1 MSPTTFPA
9 LPVLLV
15 DDEAQFLFSASLSLN
30 SEGIDNVIQC
40 QDSRDVI
47 SILSDGDFSAV
58 VLDMLMPYLSGWDL
72 LPTIMKDFPDLPV
85 IIITA
90 VNEVKTAVDCMKE
103 GTFDY
108 LVKPV
113 DKVRLVTTVRRAIE
127 VRELRDENTRLKD
140 YLLSDKLDQ
149 PDAFSDIITQNP
161 VMRSIFQ
168 YIEAIAENALP
179 VLITGET
186 GVGKE
191 LVAKAL
197 HQLSGRA
204 GELVTVNVAGL
215 ADHLFADTLFG
226 HKKGAFTGADTAR
239 DGLVER
245 ASGGTLFLDE
255 IGDLSIESQV
265 KLLRLL
271 QEGKYYPLGE
281 DVPKLTDARII
292 VATNR
297 DIDSLMRAETF
308 RRDLY
313 YRLQTHHIHVPP
325 LRDRRDDLPLLVE
338 HFLDRAAE
346 QLDKNK
352 PMVPPEFFTLL
363 GVYHFPGNIREL
375 ESMIF
380 DAVSRHKRGVLSMKS
395 FRAKIGH
402 QDSASQEGKTG
413 NGREIPLPFTDL
425 LPTLDQLPPLK
436 AAEQLLIGEA
446 LKRSDGNQTIAAQL
460 LGMSR
465 QALHNRL
472 RRARKATE

>member
-1 MSPTTFPA
+1 MNPTSFPT

-40 QDSRDVI
+40 QDSRDVM
-47 SILSDGDFSAV
+47 SILSEGDFSVV
-58 VLDMLMPYLSGWDL
+58 VLDMLMPHLSGWDL
-72 LPTIMKDFPDLPV
+72 LPMIVRDFPDLPV

-90 VNEVKTAVDCMKE
+90 INEVKTAVDCMKE

-140 YLLSDKLDQ
+140 YLLSDKLEQ
-149 PDAFSDIITQNP
+149 PDVFSEIITQNP
-161 VMRSIFQ
+161 IMRSIFQ

-197 HQLSGRA
+197 HRLGGRT

-215 ADHLFADTLFG
+215 DDHLFADTLFG
-226 HKKGAFTGADTAR
+226 HRKGAFTGADTVR
-239 DGLVER
+239 DGLVEQ

-281 DVPKLTDARII
+281 DIPKLTDAKII

-297 DIDSLMRAETF
+297 DIDSLMKAETF

-338 HFLDRAAE
+338 HFLDKAAR

-352 PMVPPEFFTLL
+352 PMVPAEFFTLL

-380 DAVSRHKRGVLSMKS
+380 DAISRHKRGVLSMKS
-395 FRAKIGH
+395 FKTKIGH
-402 QDSASQEGKTG
+402 RDLPSQVDNAE
-413 NGREIPLPFTDL
+413 NGRENSLPFTDV

-436 AAEQLLIGEA
+436 DAEHLLIAEA

-472 RRARKATE
+472 SRARKSMA